1 MEEQATYSEAIMD
14 LYNMLEAH
22 HGLKQNEI
30 DEIDIVYFMRRM
42 ARKKQNDEPKLATAE
57 QVPWL

>member
-1 MEEQATYSEAIMD
+1 MD
-14 LYNMLEAH
+14 LYNMLEDH